1 MTMVVCKF
9 FSAFMSLLT
18 APFVKKIHILARV
31 YFIFLK
37 NILDQ
42 TWKSCNT
49 KIGPQWKDRKSSYEV
64 IQVLA
69 LFCNLV
75 TLVAGWNCVK
85 GLKVTKI
92 GKYTKFKGAWSKLEA

>member
-1 MTMVVCKF
+1 
-9 FSAFMSLLT
+9 MSLLT
-18 APFVKKIHILARV
+18 APFVQKIHILARV

-37 NILDQ
+37 NILGQ

-64 IQVLA
+64 IQILA
-69 LFCNLV
+69 LFGNLV
-75 TLVAGWNCVK
+75 ALVPGCNCVK